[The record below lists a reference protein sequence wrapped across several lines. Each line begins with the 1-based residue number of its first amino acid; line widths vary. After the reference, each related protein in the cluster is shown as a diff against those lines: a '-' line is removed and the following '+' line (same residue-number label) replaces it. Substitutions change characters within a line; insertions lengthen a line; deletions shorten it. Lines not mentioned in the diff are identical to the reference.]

1 MSPSVPTGLKKRK
14 PRSAAKIRETK
25 RARIAKRVAA
35 DAASGS
41 TVDSTSAT
49 ETRTTRDPRDVSEE
63 VGSVSVAEDRT
74 RVRQTHGLKSD
85 RLYPLTG

>member
-49 ETRTTRDPRDVSEE
+49 ETRTMRDPRDVSEE